1 MSKLRTRLLDTEPW
15 IRSLLSPASVEETK
29 DNEGGAPRG
38 VVDMTKCRRSIHKA
52 SFPGDHVLS
61 SRLHEA

>member
-1 MSKLRTRLLDTEPW
+1 MDPW
-15 IRSLLSPASVEETK
+15 IRSLLSPASVEERK